1 MSYQDDYEDLNYD
14 DYAYDDQSEPIDIE
28 NNNNI
33 FSTNYE
39 FLVKDEIEK
48 ERENKIEEFKEFSSL
63 NSSQAELVLIN
74 YNWNIEILMN
84 DWFEKMQKI
93 KESSGLC
100 QTKESKK

>member
-63 NSSQAELVLIN
+63 NSSISTLLI
-74 YNWNIEILMN
+74 
-84 DWFEKMQKI
+84 
-93 KESSGLC
+93 S
-100 QTKESKK
+100 

>member
-93 KESSGLC
+93 N
-100 QTKESKK
+100 